1 MNFINNIL
9 NKAAKAVNTEDKIF
23 TVSID
28 KLHFDEDYKAV
39 FKQEEDKVQRIA
51 EDMKAN
57 GFDKSQPIIIDESY
71 AILDGNSRYMA
82 CQIAGITKV
91 PVIIKKFESRKDAL
105 LYELSLQ
112 MNRRNIADDSVLIDT
127 YHTLAYMT
135 DEDGNKLFTD
145 VEIAEKLGVS
155 PRQISKAK
163 EVELKA
169 NDEIKEA
176 LKAGEISLHKAYT
189 TMKEEKKTET
199 EVTTP
204 KTVEAQAGTEL
215 PVQENEEVQT
225 ISGFV
230 EETTEKT
237 SDETII
243 EVPVETGP
251 IEAESTAPVAESLP
265 KPKKPSAEKPQV
277 EKLSLKFKTEDFT
290 LIQNAADAAN
300 LSVAEYA
307 MNILMEA
314 VQTSSTEIVSEKET
328 A

>member
-1 MNFINNIL
+1 MTFFNNIL
-9 NKAAKAVNTEDKIF
+9 NKAAKAVSTEDKIF

-57 GFDKSQPIIIDESY
+57 GFDKSQPIILDENY

-105 LYELSLQ
+105 LYELGLQ
-112 MNRRNIADDSVLIDT
+112 MNRRNIADDSILIDT
-127 YHTLAYMT
+127 YHTLAAMK
-135 DEDGNKLFTD
+135 DAEGNKLFTD

-163 EVELKA
+163 EVDLKA
-169 NDEIKEA
+169 NDELKDA
-176 LKAGEISLHKAYT
+176 LKSGEITLNKAYNS
-189 TMKEEKKTET
+189 MKEELKAKEEVQEEPEEKVEEVSTVPVAIET
-199 EVTTP
+199 EVPETS
-204 KTVEAQAGTEL
+204 VAE
-215 PVQENEEVQT
+215 
-225 ISGFV
+225 
-230 EETTEKT
+230 EETAT
-237 SDETII
+237 
-243 EVPVETGP
+243 
-251 IEAESTAPVAESLP
+251 PVAESLP
-265 KPKKPSAEKPQV
+265 KPKKPSSEKPAV
-277 EKLSLKFKTEDFT
+277 EKLNLKFKPEDFI

-300 LSVAEYA
+300 LSVSEYA

-314 VQTSSTEIVSEKET
+314 VQATSAEIVSEKET